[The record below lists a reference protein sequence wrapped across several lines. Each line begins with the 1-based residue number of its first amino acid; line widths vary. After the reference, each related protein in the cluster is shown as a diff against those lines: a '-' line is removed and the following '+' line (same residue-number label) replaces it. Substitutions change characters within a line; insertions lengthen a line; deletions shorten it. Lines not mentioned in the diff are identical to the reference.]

1 MNFLKGRKLWEK
13 ISKWKKSDWLILILV
28 GILLMVIAIPTSD
41 SEHKNRLKE
50 QDVVPEDAK
59 ETDSD
64 VGEEDSQKEYRLAL
78 EQELSGL
85 LSKMDGVG
93 KVEVMITLENSGQ
106 KQLDKNVESSDNSY
120 SSETVIYEND
130 DREAPYIVDSCMP
143 NVAGVVVV
151 AQGGENPVVASRI
164 LDAVQ
169 SLFGLEAHKI
179 TIVKMSALEDAN

>member
-13 ISKWKKSDWLILILV
+13 ISKWKKTDWLILILV
-28 GILLMVIAIPTSD
+28 GVLLMVIAIPTAD
-41 SEHKNRLKE
+41 SGE
-50 QDVVPEDAK
+50 QEGTREQEDL
-59 ETDSD
+59 ETAGDADSH
-64 VGEEDSQKEYRLAL
+64 GEEDSRKEYRLAL
-78 EQELSGL
+78 EQELSEL
-85 LSKMDGVG
+85 LSRMEGVG

-106 KQLDKNVESSDNSY
+106 KQLDKNVESSDSSY

-130 DREAPYIVDSCMP
+130 DGEAPYIVDSYMP

>member
-13 ISKWKKSDWLILILV
+13 ISKWKKSDWLILIVV

-78 EQELSGL
+78 EQ
-85 LSKMDGVG
+85 
-93 KVEVMITLENSGQ
+93 
-106 KQLDKNVESSDNSY
+106 
-120 SSETVIYEND
+120 
-130 DREAPYIVDSCMP
+130 
-143 NVAGVVVV
+143 
-151 AQGGENPVVASRI
+151 
-164 LDAVQ
+164 
-169 SLFGLEAHKI
+169 
-179 TIVKMSALEDAN
+179 

>member
-1 MNFLKGRKLWEK
+1 MNFLKGRRLWEK
-13 ISKWKKSDWLILILV
+13 IGKWKKTDWLILILV
-28 GILLMVIAIPTSD
+28 GILLMVIAIPTADPEPQNGS
-41 SEHKNRLKE
+41 KE
-50 QDVVPEDAK
+50 QDAPEEAK
-59 ETDSD
+59 EADSG
-64 VGEEDSQKEYRLAL
+64 VGEEDLQKEYRLAL

-130 DREAPYIVDSCMP
+130 DREAPYIVDSYMP